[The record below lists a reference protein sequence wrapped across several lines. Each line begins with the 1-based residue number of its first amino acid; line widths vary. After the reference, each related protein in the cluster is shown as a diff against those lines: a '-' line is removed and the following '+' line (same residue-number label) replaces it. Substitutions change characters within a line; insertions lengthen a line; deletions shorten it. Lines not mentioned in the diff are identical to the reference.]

1 MTVDLWPLVQAGL
14 SVPTDGWVV
23 RAVFM
28 ALLALTGFFLQRT
41 LTLLDT
47 VTDKVSDHG
56 ERLAVA
62 ETEIENLK
70 DSQGE

>member
-1 MTVDLWPLVQAGL
+1 MTVEIWPSLQTALGV
-14 SVPTDGWVV
+14 STDGWVV

-28 ALLALTGFFLQRT
+28 GLLALTGFFLQRT

-62 ETEIENLK
+62 ETEIKNLK
-70 DSQGE
+70 DDE